1 MKKNLKRIASGLI
14 ALNMLVFLFACTPTG
29 ENTGK
34 DDNLS
39 QAQVNTASTNANNN
53 DTSGNGDSNTVSP
66 TDNTDY
72 EVPEFS
78 ENAFA
83 SKIAGT
89 YFGMDEG
96 DMPFYLSIY
105 NFCGNVYAYGGY
117 TAEEDEEEVYSFW
130 AMEIV
135 PEDPRDFYYENT
147 DECRVGVTA
156 CSVMSNM
163 CRYWSA
169 PVTGSIKLTNDGITV
184 TGDGDLCPLYTNG
197 KTIDLKRRDDL
208 RDFFEDETAVDVA
221 DGFYAEN
228 SDENLY
234 GIWKL
239 KDTEE
244 PWFVSFEK
252 GERYSEI
259 TVIQKIDGLEVT
271 LLKGFFETDDSNNGR
286 AWMKYF
292 MSGSPEIFNFEYR
305 YEGDDLVFDNMSSGF
320 PFCENDAKESVLEK
334 VGINDVPIA
343 MLVEPDN
350 LDAVKGTLAVNI
362 GGETRDVT
370 PFFKDCNDVE
380 NNGTNFVRVGNLVFF
395 RYYDPSG
402 YNDHPI
408 YADWGDFNNHYDFDK
423 IGCVCFYDLRTG
435 ETGLAYRD
443 YSGGALY
450 YMNGKFYTERFE
462 SNDYYSVNYIVA
474 CYPDGSALEEKS
486 DTNTHSV
493 IEAVSDNNDAIAV
506 DQFLA
511 GQFYIDYGNEYRS
524 TLQLKDQDYV
534 LAAEFADDY
543 IYVVTTGYND
553 DAIRLTEYQKFYG
566 EVGIQLAE
574 YDAKDIWKNG
584 IPRVYQIFVTE
595 DEVYMGINA
604 YEDSELKK
612 CVVVEAERN
621 KEDSGKVIY
630 EGMPDNIW
638 AFDRPYSSPYFY
650 FNYADE
656 IFFAQHNVN
665 GEMALSEG
673 IFGDLIYYDSPY
685 SADLIV
691 PDFMEDSVEGI
702 YEGMSTIIL
711 QDGQRI
717 KDKYFVITAN
727 ATYDANKSIGNIR
740 SFELN
745 DIIYTVYD
753 SDKNAIRLEPAL

>member
-1 MKKNLKRIASGLI
+1 MKKTLSKIISTVL
-14 ALNMLVFLFACTPTG
+14 MLSMLTLAIGCTNVST
-29 ENTGK
+29 NTDK
-34 DDNLS
+34 DSNNSL
-39 QAQVNTASTNANNN
+39 AQVTSSIANPDVNTPDNGNQSVTNPDVITSAS
-53 DTSGNGDSNTVSP
+53 D
-66 TDNTDY
+66 
-72 EVPEFS
+72 FS
-78 ENAFA
+78 KDAFA

-208 RDFFEDETAVDVA
+208 RDFFEDETSVDVA

-259 TVIQKIDGLEVT
+259 TIIQKIDGMEVT
-271 LLKGFFETDDSNNGR
+271 LLKGFFETYDAKSGKV
-286 AWMKYF
+286 WSKYF

-320 PFCENDAKESVLEK
+320 PFCENDAKESVFER

-350 LDAVKGTLAVNI
+350 LDAIKGTLAVNI
-362 GGETRDVT
+362 GGEMRDVT

-395 RYYDPSG
+395 RYYDPDIINAQP
-402 YNDHPI
+402 Y
-408 YADWGDFNNHYDFDK
+408 YADWGDFNNDYELVK
-423 IGCVCFYDLRTG
+423 AGCVCFYDLRTG

-443 YSGGALY
+443 CCGGALY
-450 YMNGKFYTERFE
+450 YMNGKFYTEKFE
-462 SNDYYSVNYIVA
+462 SHEYYSVRYIVA

-493 IEAVSDNNDAIAV
+493 IEAISDNDDAIAV
-506 DQFLA
+506 DQFIA
-511 GQFYIDYGNEYRS
+511 GQFYIDYGNEYRC
-524 TLQLKDQDYV
+524 TLQLRDQDYV

-553 DAIRLTEYQKFYG
+553 DAIRLTEYPKFFG

-604 YEDSELKK
+604 YEDSELTK

-630 EGMPDNIW
+630 EGMPDNIH
-638 AFDRPYSSPYFY
+638 AFERPYSSPYFY

-656 IFFAQHNVN
+656 IFFAQHNVD

-673 IFGDLIYYDSPY
+673 MYGDLIYYDSPY
-685 SADLIV
+685 SADLLASDYV
-691 PDFMEDSVEGI
+691 EESVEAV
-702 YEGMSTIIL
+702 YDGMPALIL
-711 QDGQRI
+711 QGGERI
-717 KDKYFVITAN
+717 KDKYFVVTVN
-727 ATYDANKSIGNIR
+727 ASYAPDKNIGNAR
-740 SFELN
+740 SFEIN
-745 DIIYTVYD
+745 EYIYTVYD
-753 SDKNAIRLEPAL
+753 SDKNAVRLEPAL